1 MKNKTKAKKKPTKE
15 DVDDIIGETNEIL
28 MTPRGIVSFRR
39 MYLMV
44 KFENRDNTTNEL
56 QELKAFGQMTLQEC
70 FEVAKLKL
78 ISKQVEGT
86 ITNKELIKL
95 NTSLETGLT
104 KRDCLR
110 ILDGRSYFSD
120 IKEDEEEIKED
131 KPVRKGSSLTQR
143 YLDDQENSDNF
154 RDFKDVNGP
163 RRKEL
168 IDKLNSGEITSK
180 EHKTLSKLNIKA
192 FNSHMKSIDSGLE
205 LVNGVQSKQNTVV
218 NRAKMG
224 LFDGV
229 FQLTKAFITL
239 DVINT
244 VWNLRKK
251 INSK

>member
-1 MKNKTKAKKKPTKE
+1 MKNKTKAKKKPIKE
-15 DVDDIIGETNEIL
+15 DVDDVVGETNEIL
-28 MTPRGIVSFRR
+28 TTPRGIVSFRR

-44 KFENRDNTTNEL
+44 KFENRDNTINEL
-56 QELKAFGQMTLQEC
+56 QELKSFGQMTLQEC
-70 FEVAKLKL
+70 FEVSKLKL

-86 ITNKELIKL
+86 ISKKELIKL
-95 NTSLETGLT
+95 NESLKTGLT

-143 YLDDQENSDNF
+143 CVDDKENSDNF
-154 RDFKDVNGP
+154 RDFKDANGP

-180 EHKTLSKLNIKA
+180 EYKTLSKLNIRA
-192 FNSHMKSIDSGLE
+192 FNSHMKSIDSGVE
-205 LVNGVQSKQNTVV
+205 LVNEVNAKYNTPMGKI
-218 NRAKMG
+218 KMG

-239 DVINT
+239 DIINT